1 MARRCGPHQKPYRFG
16 PIPDMRDLL
25 NLLDSIL
32 TESVGL
38 ANRRPGDRWAS
49 PGGDEIVFADL
60 TFYPERGQFDDEQ
73 DLQQALDQVS
83 QQLGIQPQNLVWSN
97 DSRGARAFGIAHF
110 TDAANQDYYIGR
122 WFRKIDPIRSK
133 NNFPNDL
140 PGGFK
145 LQTKAAK
152 KEATGY
158 KPSEVLT
165 KLDNLTPRDIA
176 QQIQQRF
183 GADSDETRA
192 VDIFMRTTNYP
203 IMIPLGGMNFEA
215 FTNYFCEMLQPMAL
229 VMGKKTTG
237 KASKAEDKFLT
248 QGGYSTCRITFNEGV
263 SGGLTDSELDN
274 PAGQT
279 MGISSKAKDGAKAS
293 ARNLVEKIEEMEKDP
308 DGSRLLRRY
317 KKTVDVM
324 RTVTE
329 GSTPGPLN
337 TAVMAGIIS
346 PKEREQ
352 ILGLRDMGEG
362 EDPVGTGRL
371 TKRLEQM
378 YRERKSRDPGKTVP
392 FFHIRAAVANKVAS
406 WVNENTDFSTVAA
419 EILNWGAF
427 IQVYTRASQAGD
439 DIRLEPFDVIYPSE
453 AVTGVLLSADKT
465 FYSTQGKGNFTF
477 KLLLNNASPEDV
489 ELDIAQTDTKPDV
502 EINQDF
508 ETPRSSVR
516 ARRDRPADEP
526 EEKALGRKRRR

>member
-1 MARRCGPHQKPYRFG
+1 
-16 PIPDMRDLL
+16 MRDLL
-25 NLLDSIL
+25 NLLDGL
-32 TESVGL
+32 LVESVGL
-38 ANRRPGDRWAS
+38 ANRKSGDRWAN
-49 PGGDEIVFADL
+49 PEGTEIIFSDL
-60 TFYPERGQFDDEQ
+60 TFYPQRGQFDSDE
-73 DLQQALDQVS
+73 DLQQAVDQVS
-83 QQLGIQPQNLVWSN
+83 EELGIQPQNLVWSN
-97 DSRGARAFGIAHF
+97 DARGARAFGIAHF
-110 TDAANQDYYIGR
+110 VDAANKDYYIGR
-122 WFRKIDPIRSK
+122 WFRRIDPIRSK

-165 KLDNLTPRDIA
+165 KLDDLTPQDIA

-183 GADSDETRA
+183 GPDSDEARA
-192 VDIFMRTTNYP
+192 VDIFMRSSSYP
-203 IMIPLGGMNFEA
+203 IMIPLGNMNFEA

-229 VMGKKTTG
+229 VQGKRVTG
-237 KASKAEDKFLT
+237 AASKAESKFLT
-248 QGGYSTCRITFNEGV
+248 QGGYSTCNITFNEGV
-263 SGGLTDSELDN
+263 SGGLFDSFLTN

-279 MGISSKAKDGAKAS
+279 MGLSSKAKDGAKAS

-308 DGSRLLRRY
+308 DGQRLLSKY

-329 GSTPGPLN
+329 GSTPGSLN
-337 TAVMAGIIS
+337 TAVLAGIIS
-346 PKEREQ
+346 PKERDQ
-352 ILGLRDMGEG
+352 IMALRDMGEG

-378 YRERKSRDPGKTVP
+378 YRERKSRDPSATVP
-392 FFHIRAAVANKVAS
+392 FFHIRAAVAIKVAD
-406 WVNENTDFSTVAA
+406 WVNENTDFSKVAA

-427 IQVYTRASQAGD
+427 IQVYTRASQASD
-439 DIRLEPFDVIYPSE
+439 QIRLEPFNVIYPSE

-477 KLLLNNASPEDV
+477 KLLLNNATPEEI
-489 ELDIAQTDTKPDV
+489 ELDVAQTDTKPDV
-502 EINQDF
+502 AVDQDF
-508 ETPRSSVR
+508 ETPRAR
-516 ARRDRPADEP
+516 ITARRTPAADEP
-526 EEKALGRKRRR
+526 EEKALGRRRRR

>member
-1 MARRCGPHQKPYRFG
+1 
-16 PIPDMRDLL
+16 MRDLL
-25 NLLDSIL
+25 NLLDSVL

-38 ANRRPGDRWAS
+38 ANRLPGDRWANAQ
-49 PGGDEIVFADL
+49 GDEIIFADL
-60 TFYPERGQFDDEQ
+60 TLYPDRGQFEDEE
-73 DLQQALDQVS
+73 DLQQNIDQVS
-83 QQLGIQPQNLVWSN
+83 QQLGIQSQNLVWAN
-97 DSRGARAFGIAHF
+97 DARGARAFGIAHF
-110 TDAANQDYYIGR
+110 VDAANKDYYIGR
-122 WFRKIDPIRSK
+122 YFRKIDPIRSK
-133 NNFPNDL
+133 NSFSNDL

-165 KLDNLTPRDIA
+165 KLDNLTPQDLA

-183 GADSDETRA
+183 GTNSDEARA
-192 VDIFMRTTNYP
+192 VDIFMRSTSYP
-203 IMIPLGGMNFEA
+203 ILLPLGNMNFEA

-237 KASKAEDKFLT
+237 KASSAEDKFLT
-248 QGGYSTCRITFNEGV
+248 EGGYSTCRITFNASV
-263 SGGLTDSELDN
+263 SGGLTDSELTN
-274 PAGQT
+274 PVGQI
-279 MGISSKAKDGAKAS
+279 MGVSSKAKDGAKAS
-293 ARNLVEKIEEMEKDP
+293 ARNLVEKIEEMQQDP
-308 DGSRLLRRY
+308 DGSRLLRKY
-317 KKTVDVM
+317 KKTVDIM

-329 GSTPGPLN
+329 GSTPGSLN
-337 TAVMAGIIS
+337 TAVMSDIIND
-346 PKEREQ
+346 KEHQQ
-352 ILGLRDMGEG
+352 ILNLRDMGEG

-378 YRERKSRDPGKTVP
+378 YRERKSRDPDKTVP
-392 FFHIRAAVANKVAS
+392 FFHIRAAVAIRVAA
-406 WVNENTDFSTVAA
+406 WVNENTDFSKVAA

-427 IQVYTRASQAGD
+427 IQIYTRASQTGD
-439 DIRLEPFDVIYPSE
+439 EIRLEPFDVIYPSE

-477 KLLLNNASPEDV
+477 KLLLNNAAPEDV
-489 ELDIAQTDTKPDV
+489 ELDVAQIDTKPDV
-502 EINQDF
+502 EIDQDF
-508 ETPRSSVR
+508 EAPRTAVR

>member
-1 MARRCGPHQKPYRFG
+1 
-16 PIPDMRDLL
+16 MRDLIDL
-25 NLLDSIL
+25 V
-32 TESVGL
+32 ESVGL
-38 ANRRPGDRWAS
+38 ANRKPGDRWQN
-49 PGGDEIVFADL
+49 PQGDEIMFADL
-60 TFYPERGQFDDEQ
+60 NFYPERGQYDDEQ
-73 DLQQALDQVS
+73 ALKQAVDLVAQR
-83 QQLGIQPQNLVWSN
+83 LGIPTEALVWSN
-97 DSRGARAFGIAHF
+97 DARGASAFGIAHF
-110 TDAANQDYYIGR
+110 VDSANKDYYIGR

-183 GADSDETRA
+183 GADSDEAQA

-263 SGGLTDSELDN
+263 SGGLTDSKLDN

-293 ARNLVEKIEEMEKDP
+293 AKNLVDKIADMEKDP
-308 DGSRLLRRY
+308 DGQKLLGQY
-317 KKTVDVM
+317 KKTVDIM
-324 RTVTE
+324 RTVTS
-329 GSTPGPLN
+329 GSTPGSLN
-337 TAVMAGIIS
+337 TAVIAGIIDTA
-346 PKEREQ
+346 ERDQ
-352 ILGLRDMGEG
+352 ILQLRDMGQG
-362 EDPVGTGRL
+362 ENPVGTGRL
-371 TKRLEQM
+371 SRRLEQM
-378 YRERKSRDPGKTVP
+378 YQARKSKDPARTVP
-392 FFHIRAAVANKVAS
+392 FYHIRAAIANKVAD
-406 WVNENTDFSTVAA
+406 WVNNNTDFSAVASI
-419 EILNWGAF
+419 ILNWGAF
-427 IQVYTRASQAGD
+427 IQVRTLAEQQGNN
-439 DIRLEPFDVIYPSE
+439 IILKPFDVIYPSE
-453 AVTGVLLSADKT
+453 AVTGVLLSAGKT
-465 FYSTQGKGNFTF
+465 FYSTDGKGNFTF
-477 KLLLNNASPEDV
+477 TLLLNGAKESDV
-489 ELDIAQTDTKPDV
+489 TLDVAQTDTKPDV
-502 EINQDF
+502 DQDF
-508 ETPRSSVR
+508 EMPRASVT
-516 ARRDRPADEP
+516 ARSKGVEPAGTAKE
-526 EEKALGRKRRR
+526 LGRKRRNK